1 MKRNGVAEMWECAS
15 VQCAGLAHLRAC
27 TLRVQETGVHNCE
40 CEGVCKEAESRACEC
55 TGVQRVLLHGGVCV

>member
-40 CEGVCKEAESRACEC
+40 CEGVCKEAESCTCEC